1 MKKRIVAM
9 ILTGMMIVTLNACG
23 TKETDA
29 QETVTETQSQDSS
42 ENQTGEKQE
51 AEQEET
57 AQEAEKTDETE
68 NTEAQENKANAT
80 ETNKTETNETA
91 NNTANNNANNNANEI
106 KEGEKLVIPI
116 SDLSEKAT
124 FYPVKVDGT
133 EMEVIAG
140 KDSQGKIRT
149 AFNTCQVCYDSGN
162 GYYRQ
167 LGEELVCQNCGNS
180 FTMDV
185 VGETGGGCN
194 PVPILEE
201 NRTVTDSEIQIS
213 YEFLKESSNIF
224 ANWRR

>member
-9 ILTGMMIVTLNACG
+9 ILTGMMIVTLNGCG

-29 QETVTETQSQDSS
+29 QETVTETQNQDSS
-42 ENQTGEKQE
+42 ENQTEKKQE

-68 NTEAQENKANAT
+68 NTEAQEKEANAT

-91 NNTANNNANNNANEI
+91 NNTANNTANEI
-106 KEGEKLVIPI
+106 KEGESLVIPI

-124 FYPVKVDGT
+124 FYPVEVDGT

-140 KDSQGKIRT
+140 KDSQGEIRT

-213 YEFLKESSNIF
+213 YEFLKESSDIF
-224 ANWRR
+224 ANWKR

>member
-9 ILTGMMIVTLNACG
+9 ILTGMMIVTLNGCG

-29 QETVTETQSQDSS
+29 QETVTEIQNQDSS

-51 AEQEET
+51 AKQEET

-68 NTEAQENKANAT
+68 NTEAQEKEANAT

-91 NNTANNNANNNANEI
+91 NNIANEI
-106 KEGEKLVIPI
+106 KEGENLVIPV
-116 SDLSEKAT
+116 SDLSEKAS
-124 FYPVKVDGT
+124 FYPVEVDGT

-185 VGETGGGCN
+185 VGETAGGCN

-201 NRTVTDSEIQIS
+201 NRTVTDLEIQIS
-213 YEFLKESSNIF
+213 YEFLKESSDIF

>member
-9 ILTGMMIVTLNACG
+9 ILTGMMIVTLNGCG

-29 QETVTETQSQDSS
+29 QETVTETQNQDSS
-42 ENQTGEKQE
+42 ENQTEKKQE

-68 NTEAQENKANAT
+68 NTEVQEKEANAT

-91 NNTANNNANNNANEI
+91 NNTANNTANEI
-106 KEGEKLVIPI
+106 KEGENLVIPI

-124 FYPVKVDGT
+124 FYPVKLDGT

-140 KDSQGKIRT
+140 KDSQGEIRT
-149 AFNTCQVCYDSGN
+149 AFNTCQVCYDSEN

-213 YEFLKESSNIF
+213 YDFLKESSDIF
-224 ANWRR
+224 ANWKR

>member
-9 ILTGMMIVTLNACG
+9 MLTGMMIVTLNGCG

-29 QETVTETQSQDSS
+29 QETVTETQNQDSS

-51 AEQEET
+51 SEQEET

-68 NTEAQENKANAT
+68 NTEAQEKEANAT

-91 NNTANNNANNNANEI
+91 NNTANNTANEI
-106 KEGEKLVIPI
+106 KEGENLVIPI

-124 FYPVKVDGT
+124 FYPVEVDGT

-213 YEFLKESSNIF
+213 YEFLKESSDVF
-224 ANWRR
+224 VNWKR

>member
-9 ILTGMMIVTLNACG
+9 ILTGMMIVTLNGCG
-23 TKETDA
+23 TKETDV
-29 QETVTETQSQDSS
+29 QETVTETQNQDSS
-42 ENQTGEKQE
+42 ENQTEEKQE
-51 AEQEET
+51 SEQEET

-68 NTEAQENKANAT
+68 NTEAQEKEANAT

-91 NNTANNNANNNANEI
+91 NNTANNTANEI
-106 KEGEKLVIPI
+106 KECESLVIPI

-124 FYPVKVDGT
+124 FYPVEVDGT

-140 KDSQGKIRT
+140 KDSQGEIRT
-149 AFNTCQVCYDSGN
+149 AFNTCQVCYDSEN

-201 NRTVTDSEIQIS
+201 NRTVTASEIQIS
-213 YEFLKESSNIF
+213 YEFLKESSDVF
-224 ANWRR
+224 VNWKR

>member
-9 ILTGMMIVTLNACG
+9 ILTGMMIVTLNGCG

-29 QETVTETQSQDSS
+29 QETVTETQNQDSS

-57 AQEAEKTDETE
+57 AQEVEKTDETE
-68 NTEAQENKANAT
+68 NTESQGKEANATETNKT

-91 NNTANNNANNNANEI
+91 NNTANEI
-106 KEGEKLVIPI
+106 KEGESLVIPI

-201 NRTVTDSEIQIS
+201 NRTVTASEIQIS
-213 YEFLKESSNIF
+213 YEFLKESSDIF
-224 ANWRR
+224 ANWKR